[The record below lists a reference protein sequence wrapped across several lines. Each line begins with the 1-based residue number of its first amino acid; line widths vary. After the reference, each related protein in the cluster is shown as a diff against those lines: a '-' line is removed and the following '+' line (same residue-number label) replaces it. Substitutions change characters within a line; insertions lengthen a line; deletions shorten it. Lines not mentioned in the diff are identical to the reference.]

1 MEAPSEPSPV
11 VSVPEPNQ
19 SAVESE
25 PMEAQNND
33 LAPPTNA
40 PTPSDDEPVGVV
52 VEAPPANSIPPPPPP
67 PPQPAQ
73 ALTGDSSS
81 QMKVPRKNHNFNSS
95 PQDPNSLVSTIS
107 KTVIPAKVPSNN
119 NYYGSSSSTQA
130 KIILPPLHLPKGVQ
144 LPPTM
149 DPAILLASD
158 RAMALL
164 NELSPSQTQA
174 ALNEFDEAM
183 RNKGTKVR
191 NAQAYLVGV
200 IKRYLHVNR
209 KERSSASD
217 PAMGKEITPVVKASI

>member
-1 MEAPSEPSPV
+1 MEASSPIV
-11 VSVPEPNQ
+11 VLVPEPNQ

-25 PMEAQNND
+25 STEAQNND
-33 LAPPTNA
+33 LAPPKTNP
-40 PTPSDDEPVGVV
+40 PTPSVDEPAV
-52 VEAPPANSIPPPPPP
+52 VEAPPETNSIPPPPPQ
-67 PPQPAQ
+67 PQPAQ
-73 ALTGDSSS
+73 PLTGDSSS
-81 QMKVPRKNHNFNSS
+81 QMKVPRKNQNFNSS

-107 KTVIPAKVPSNN
+107 KTVIPAKISSNN

-130 KIILPPLHLPKGVQ
+130 KIILPPLNLPKGVQ

-164 NELSPSQTQA
+164 NELSPSQIQA

-191 NAQAYLVGV
+191 NSQAYLVGV

-209 KERSSASD
+209 KERSSANA